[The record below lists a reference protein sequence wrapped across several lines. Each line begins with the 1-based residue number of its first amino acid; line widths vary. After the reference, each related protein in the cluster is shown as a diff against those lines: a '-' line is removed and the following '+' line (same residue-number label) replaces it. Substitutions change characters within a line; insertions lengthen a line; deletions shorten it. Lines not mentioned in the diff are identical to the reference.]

1 MAERPMDIYLN
12 DHMAGAML
20 GSELSAQLR
29 DRNEGT
35 PLGELMIPI
44 AAEIEEDR
52 ETLSDLMDALEVSRN
67 PIKQAGG
74 WVAEKWSRVKFSG
87 AGTGDAE
94 HGNFMA
100 IESLT
105 LGVTGKRCLWV
116 ALDAVQ
122 SRDEA
127 GHGGPDPADRAGE
140 RPTRR
145 ARAGPPAGC
154 RRPARRLVGGRGAGP
169 GRSALDQARRG
180 RLEGRDRLGP
190 RGQSHPL
197 HRRAHHLGDQRLRAA
212 QADPRAVAD
221 VGHR

>member
-20 GSELSAQLR
+20 GSELAAQLR

-105 LGVTGKRCLWV
+105 LGVTGKRYLWV

-122 SRDEA
+122 SRDEKL
-127 GHGGPDPADRAGE
+127 GTVDLTRLIERAN
-140 RPTRR
+140 
-145 ARAGPPAGC
+145 AQ
-154 RRPARRLVGGRGAGP
+154 
-169 GRSALDQARRG
+169 LDVLEQAR
-180 RLEGRDRLGP
+180 LQAAADLLG
-190 RGQSHPL
+190 
-197 HRRAHHLGDQRLRAA
+197 A
-212 QADPRAVAD
+212 
-221 VGHR
+221 

>member
-20 GSELSAQLR
+20 GSELAAQLR

-116 ALDAVQ
+116 ALDAVR
-122 SRDEA
+122 SRDEKLETV
-127 GHGGPDPADRAGE
+127 DLTRLIERAN
-140 RPTRR
+140 
-145 ARAGPPAGC
+145 AQ
-154 RRPARRLVGGRGAGP
+154 
-169 GRSALDQARRG
+169 LDVLEQAR
-180 RLEGRDRLGP
+180 LQAAADLLG
-190 RGQSHPL
+190 
-197 HRRAHHLGDQRLRAA
+197 A
-212 QADPRAVAD
+212 
-221 VGHR
+221 